1 MNGSPS
7 CPGQDGFFSVSHIH
21 PSRPTSKLWLVLSF
35 HLEIC
40 ASPFSL
46 FNSLSKSGLFSI
58 APPSCSFLQLLLLLL
73 GSPFSEMLFQE
84 ELAPHNFVYACSF
97 ILSRFQALGN
107 RIL

>member
-1 MNGSPS
+1 MV
-7 CPGQDGFFSVSHIH
+7 CPPVPVKKASSLSHIYILAV
-21 PSRPTSKLWLVLSF
+21 PTSKLWLMLSF

-46 FNSLSKSGLFSI
+46 FNSLSISGLFSI
-58 APPSCSFLQLLLLLL
+58 APPSCSFLQLLLLSL

-84 ELAPHNFVYACSF
+84 ELAPHNFVCACSF

-107 RIL
+107 GIL